1 MCEIK
6 CPHWPQEVRRKSFWA
21 KGKKTAQIADGKGL
35 WHLKAHTVWCLVQ
48 RENLL
53 QFLQGFFFCRP
64 FQLQQH
70 LNPTLD
76 RHNLT
81 FCRFCDM
88 KVAAEWAA
96 AGCIWFTKGRSS
108 KCRQILCPKYP
119 TKWCSVN
126 FMHEVSSYTNL
137 ESLQIMLNLN
147 YCVLVCMIFKC
158 ILSIS
163 HVSSMSAVPLT
174 CSLLP
179 IGTAEVSFCVAKPT
193 PLSFSMDTN
202 ERRMEWN

>member
-21 KGKKTAQIADGKGL
+21 KGKKTAQIADGRGL
-35 WHLKAHTVWCLVQ
+35 WHLKAHSYCLVFSPA
-48 RENLL
+48 RSLL
-53 QFLQGFFFCRP
+53 QFLQGFFFSADP
-64 FQLQQH
+64 FNCSNISIQL
-70 LNPTLD
+70 LD

-81 FCRFCDM
+81 FCMFCHM

-96 AGCIWFTKGRSS
+96 SGCIWFTKGRSS

-147 YCVLVCMIFKC
+147 YCFACLYDMFY
-158 ILSIS
+158 
-163 HVSSMSAVPLT
+163 VS
-174 CSLLP
+174 
-179 IGTAEVSFCVAKPT
+179 
-193 PLSFSMDTN
+193 
-202 ERRMEWN
+202 

>member
-6 CPHWPQEVRRKSFWA
+6 CPHWPQEVRPKSFWA
-21 KGKKTAQIADGKGL
+21 KGRKTAQIADGKGL

-48 RENLL
+48 REACFN
-53 QFLQGFFFCRP
+53 FFRAFFFCRT

-81 FCRFCDM
+81 FCMFCDM

-96 AGCIWFTKGRSS
+96 SGCIWFTKGRSS

-126 FMHEVSSYTNL
+126 FMHEISSYTNL

-147 YCVLVCMIFKC
+147 YY
-158 ILSIS
+158 LSVWYLY
-163 HVSSMSAVPLT
+163 VS
-174 CSLLP
+174 
-179 IGTAEVSFCVAKPT
+179 
-193 PLSFSMDTN
+193 
-202 ERRMEWN
+202 